1 MENGRGSTYDCRC
14 MQNCV
19 GSDIHI
25 QRVEEMED
33 ANELLGSIGVVVEYR
48 DHPLLRYKRKIIF
61 SLTDFWG
68 KRNAVLFFFLNFS
81 HLNFVRTQSG
91 VT

>member
-1 MENGRGSTYDCRC
+1 MLLEFRIMENGRASAYDCHC

-25 QRVEEMED
+25 LKAVEMED
-33 ANELLGSIGVVVEYR
+33 TNELLGSNGAIVKYR
-48 DHPLLRYKRKIIF
+48 VYPLLRYKRKIIF

-68 KRNAVLFFFLNFS
+68 K
-81 HLNFVRTQSG
+81 
-91 VT
+91 